1 MRVILYSKPGC
12 LLCDELKADLVE
24 YQQELSFALDE
35 RDIEL
40 DSADW
45 EKYRYLIPVLDIENG
60 PLLYPPHH
68 WEVIVA
74 ALRTAAGTSAKRN

>member
-1 MRVILYSKPGC
+1 MRVTLYSKPGC

-24 YQQELSFALDE
+24 YQQELGFALEE
-35 RDIEL
+35 RNIEL
-40 DSADW
+40 DPADL

-68 WEVIVA
+68 WDVTGA
-74 ALRTAAGTSAKRN
+74 ALRAAAGASAKRN